1 MVITCSLEEE
11 TDQTPIET
19 QPAGPSEKH
28 LVRGHGICSHCGNE
42 ADIWVDI
49 EP

>member
-28 LVRGHGICSHCGNE
+28 PVRGHGICSHCGNE